1 MKGLFI
7 KAESMCC
14 TQHMENND
22 AEKLRSLVV
31 NDKDRSRIMAD
42 IYIYIY
48 IYIYICLKTKFYCRM
63 DWQMQNMRMIKAR
76 LDSLQTVWDKIV
88 PSFHHWFKQRRS

>member
-48 IYIYICLKTKFYCRM
+48 IYVSKQNFIAEWTGRCR
-63 DWQMQNMRMIKAR
+63 
-76 LDSLQTVWDKIV
+76 TCG
-88 PSFHHWFKQRRS
+88 

>member
-48 IYIYICLKTKFYCRM
+48 IYIYVSKQNFIAEWTGRCR
-63 DWQMQNMRMIKAR
+63 
-76 LDSLQTVWDKIV
+76 TCG
-88 PSFHHWFKQRRS
+88 

>member
-1 MKGLFI
+1 MQVFLQDLLLGMKGLFI

-42 IYIYIY
+42 IYIYI
-48 IYIYICLKTKFYCRM
+48 
-63 DWQMQNMRMIKAR
+63 
-76 LDSLQTVWDKIV
+76 
-88 PSFHHWFKQRRS
+88 